1 MMYAIGL
8 PPPPLARRSA
18 MQTPN
23 TTTAAT
29 TAAAAAAGDRDFFDC
44 GIPAMAA
51 ALCPMGAFLLVIVI
65 ISTVSI
71 GVDEKDASEF
81 ASFAGWYAFLVGC
94 CVILPACAM
103 YRHRQN
109 GIEMRE
115 NLASIQRRMGE
126 IERRG
131 WGEEMSFAR
140 SGVVGGGGLAVGRGG
155 DGGDG
160 GGGGGTPRNLNA
172 PENRDREWE
181 FLEGL
186 FAGSGGGE
194 NSSRTSTPPRVG
206 DRGFESYV
214 DLRRWMATNDIGT
227 AMSEI
232 GVTAAFRILAYVERE
247 HGRRRAR
254 GRRLVAALKRCS
266 LKVEERHLI
275 IAAVGEGGGRSSH
288 SSNDDD
294 VDVSGWLEGG
304 VEEGGG
310 DIESGGDHGNDDYY
324 DGDVKLTRTEFL
336 ERVERGGESS
346 SRRPDGAD
354 GNVDDDAVGATSTST
369 ESAVVVAAAAADDD
383 GAVVESRKLLDG
395 TNTRASSLL
404 SNDDG
409 DERRTTTTS
418 PRSARSEAT
427 PASAASVGSTPTSD
441 RPTGIPPLHRAC
453 DIPAAAA
460 AADDDDDVGEEEE
473 EEEDEE
479 EDGRYSALCVP
490 VTAAG
495 PRDDGGGGTAAAST
509 RAVPPNCA
517 ICLLPY
523 VPGNY
528 VTWSSNEACRHVYHR
543 DCILTWLL
551 RKDDGRVAGGG
562 SDSVEEDGRGRR
574 YLCPCCRGEFVSS
587 SLLSELADADNAND
601 DAGGRGGNRS

>member
-1 MMYAIGL
+1 
-8 PPPPLARRSA
+8 
-18 MQTPN
+18 MQTSN
-23 TTTAAT
+23 TTTRAA
-29 TAAAAAAGDRDFFDC
+29 AAAAAAGDRDYCDC

-51 ALCPMGAFLLVIVI
+51 ALCPMGAFLLVCAVV
-65 ISTVSI
+65 STVSI
-71 GVDEKDASEF
+71 GVNEKDASEF

-94 CVILPACAM
+94 CVLPTACAM
-103 YRHRQN
+103 YRHRRN
-109 GIEMRE
+109 GIEVRE

-140 SGVVGGGGLAVGRGG
+140 SGVVGGGGLVVGRGG

-186 FAGSGGGE
+186 FAGSGGGDGGGGGGGDGE
-194 NSSRTSTPPRVG
+194 NSSRTSTLLRVG

-227 AMSEI
+227 TMGEI
-232 GVTAAFRILAYVERE
+232 GVTTAFRILAYVERE

-266 LKVEERHLI
+266 LKVEECHLI
-275 IAAVGEGGGRSSH
+275 IAAVGEEGGRSSR

-310 DIESGGDHGNDDYY
+310 DIESRGDHGNDDDC

-336 ERVERGGESS
+336 ERVEQGGEGS
-346 SRRPDGAD
+346 SRRPDDAD

-369 ESAVVVAAAAADDD
+369 ESAVVVAAAGADDD
-383 GAVVESRKLLDG
+383 GAVVESRRLLDG

-427 PASAASVGSTPTSD
+427 PASAASAGSTPTSD
-441 RPTGIPPLHRAC
+441 RRPTDTPPLHRAC

-460 AADDDDDVGEEEE
+460 DADEDVGEEEE
-473 EEEDEE
+473 EEEEEDEEE

-495 PRDDGGGGTAAAST
+495 PRDDDGGGGTAAAST

-551 RKDDGRVAGGG
+551 RKDDGRAVVGGG
-562 SDSVEEDGRGRR
+562 SDNVEEDGRGRR

-587 SLLSELADADNAND
+587 SLLSELDDADNVND